1 MVKLAMVLVVALA
14 LAGGAQA
21 AKPGRPGGVMD
32 EDRESQGNRTNA
44 KKFGLETKGVRLL
57 SRRLIYGK
65 MASTCKNKAPSDRT
79 PVDADNITD
88 VDVGKKC
95 GLNVK
100 IKEGPG
106 IALDDATASEM
117 PAEPTC
123 AAGDNN
129 ATKVKK
135 VKDLRAHRALR
146 IALVHCAEDL
156 RLVCGFG
163 SAEATEKT
171 CTEQVLNKCP
181 TILTTV
187 DGVPSLDAAALCAC
201 EKDNEADLGACFKN
215 NQGLGNGRLLFGSS
229 GGGKPDTDTESK
241 GQLGG
246 AIRSIRNCFSNNTEV
261 LTPSCKAAMTA
272 LDAKHAAEKDAL
284 DAAAA
289 AAAAAPAGRRQLQG
303 TVSFTALQ
311 EAAEQLDPAS
321 GGLSSASGL
330 GAPLALALAV
340 LALNRN

>member
-1 MVKLAMVLVVALA
+1 MVKLAIVLVVALA

-21 AKPGRPGGVMD
+21 AKQGRPGGVVAD
-32 EDRESQGNRTNA
+32 DSDSQGAKAGT
-44 KKFGLETKGVRLL
+44 KKFGLEKKGVRLL

-65 MASTCKNKAPSDRT
+65 MASTCKNKAAGDST
-79 PVDADNITD
+79 PVDADNSTN
-88 VDVGKKC
+88 VDIGKKC
-95 GLNVK
+95 GLNVT
-100 IKEGPG
+100 IKDGPG
-106 IALDDATASEM
+106 LALNDEAASEM

-123 AAGDNN
+123 NAGDNN

-146 IALVHCAEDL
+146 TALVYCAEDM

-163 SAEATEKT
+163 SSEATEKT
-171 CTEQVLNKCP
+171 CTEQVLAKCP
-181 TILTTV
+181 NILKTV
-187 DGVPSLDAAALCAC
+187 DGVPSLDATALCAC
-201 EKDNEADLGACFKN
+201 EKDNSADLGECFKN
-215 NQGLGNGRLLFGSS
+215 NQGLGNRRLLFGDS

-246 AIRSIRNCFSNNTEV
+246 AIRSIRNCFSNNTDA
-261 LTPSCKAAMTA
+261 LSTSCKAAMTA
-272 LDAKHAAEKDAL
+272 LDAKHAAEKAAL

-289 AAAAAPAGRRQLQG
+289 AAATAGRRQLEG
-303 TVSFTALQ
+303 VSYTALQ
-311 EAAEQLDPAS
+311 EAAEQLDPPS

-340 LALNRN
+340 LALNRF